1 MTKKQQEY
9 NLLLKRIGNAEAMLN
24 NIDLLRVE
32 GKAPREDDYYI
43 NAFVKLVLM
52 LGEKS
57 VEVEKELGRKMTY
70 EERHRGF
77 STNEGRCDF

>member
-1 MTKKQQEY
+1 MSQKQQEY

-24 NIDLLRVE
+24 NIDSLRAE
-32 GKAPREDDYYI
+32 EKAPREDDYYI

-77 STNEGRCDF
+77 RHKRGEV

>member
-1 MTKKQQEY
+1 MTKNQKEY
-9 NLLLKRIGNAEAMLN
+9 NNFLKRMGNAEAMLN
-24 NIDLLRVE
+24 NIDSLRAE
-32 GKAPREDDYYI
+32 GKASRKDDYYI

-52 LGEKS
+52 LAEKS

-77 STNEGRCDF
+77 SHK

>member
-1 MTKKQQEY
+1 MSQKQQEY

-24 NIDLLRVE
+24 NIDSLRAE

-52 LGEKS
+52 LGEKGI
-57 VEVEKELGRKMTY
+57 EVENELGRKMTY

-77 STNEGRCDF
+77 IHK

>member
-1 MTKKQQEY
+1 MSQKQQEY
-9 NLLLKRIGNAEAMLN
+9 NLLLKRIGNAEEMLN
-24 NIDLLRVE
+24 NIDYLRAE
-32 GKAPREDDYYI
+32 GKALREDDYYI

-57 VEVEKELGRKMTY
+57 VEVEKDLGRKMTY

-77 STNEGRCDF
+77 RDK

>member
-1 MTKKQQEY
+1 MSQKQQEY
-9 NLLLKRIGNAEAMLN
+9 NLLLKRIGNAEEMLS
-24 NIDLLRVE
+24 NIDSLRTE
-32 GKAPREDDYYI
+32 GKAPRKDDYYI

-77 STNEGRCDF
+77 RHKRGEV

>member
-1 MTKKQQEY
+1 MSQKQQEY
-9 NLLLKRIGNAEAMLN
+9 NLLLQRIGNAEAMLN
-24 NIDLLRVE
+24 NIDSLRAE
-32 GKAPREDDYYI
+32 GKAPREDGYYI

-77 STNEGRCDF
+77 SDK

>member
-9 NLLLKRIGNAEAMLN
+9 NSLLKRIGNAEVMLN
-24 NIDLLRVE
+24 NIDSLRAE
-32 GKAPREDDYYI
+32 GKASRGDDYYI
-43 NAFVKLVLM
+43 NAFKKLILM

-70 EERHRGF
+70 EERQRGF
-77 STNEGRCDF
+77 KDK

>member
-1 MTKKQQEY
+1 MSQKQQEY
-9 NLLLKRIGNAEAMLN
+9 NLLLKRIGNAEVMLN
-24 NIDLLRVE
+24 NIDSLRVE

-43 NAFVKLVLM
+43 NAFIKLVLM

-77 STNEGRCDF
+77 SDK

>member
-1 MTKKQQEY
+1 MSQKQQEY
-9 NLLLKRIGNAEAMLN
+9 NLLLKRIENAEVMLN
-24 NIDLLRVE
+24 NIDSLRAE

-43 NAFVKLVLM
+43 NAFKKLVLM

-57 VEVEKELGRKMTY
+57 VEVEKELGREMTY

-77 STNEGRCDF
+77 KDK

>member
-1 MTKKQQEY
+1 MSQKQQEY
-9 NLLLKRIGNAEAMLN
+9 NSLLKRIANAETMLN
-24 NIDLLRVE
+24 NIDIFRAE
-32 GKAPREDDYYI
+32 GKTPREDDYYI
-43 NAFVKLVLM
+43 NAFKKLVLM

-77 STNEGRCDF
+77 SHK

>member
-1 MTKKQQEY
+1 MTRKQQEY
-9 NLLLKRIGNAEAMLN
+9 NNLLKRIGNAEVILN
-24 NIDLLRVE
+24 NIDSLRAE

-57 VEVEKELGRKMTY
+57 IEVEKELVRKMTY

-77 STNEGRCDF
+77 NDK